1 MNDIYLQSVKLDIQK
16 TEKELEKELSV
27 STKHQVDEYH
37 KIVTLYENTKSII
50 LGEKNLVKGLEGA
63 IAVETKELTRE
74 IAIYFGFGLF
84 INIFTN
90 ELQSRLI
97 TLIIFLAIIGKK
109 YLDFLLSST
118 RFKKLNV
125 ENNIRILENEMAKHG
140 ISNMSH
146 HINLH
151 QDFIGYDESLR
162 NKGLSNIEV
171 NKDNS
176 LEEKFRKLELSNL
189 KNLTDILKNVKNN
202 KRRYYVKAQD
212 L

>member
-1 MNDIYLQSVKLDIQK
+1 MNDIYLQSVKLDIET
-16 TEKELEKELSV
+16 TEKDLEKELSV
-27 STKHQVDEYH
+27 SSKHQVDEYH

-50 LGEKNLVKGLEGA
+50 LGEKNLVKGLEEA

-74 IAIYFGFGLF
+74 IAIYFGLGLF

-90 ELQSRLI
+90 DLQSRLI
-97 TLIIFLAIIGKK
+97 TLIIFLTLIGKK

-118 RFKKLNV
+118 RFRKLNV
-125 ENNIRILENEMAKHG
+125 ENNIRILENEMEKHG

-146 HINLH
+146 HIYLH
-151 QDFIGYDESLR
+151 QDFIRYDESHR
-162 NKGLSNIEV
+162 NKGLSDIEV

-189 KNLTDILKNVKNN
+189 KNLTDILKTVKNN
-202 KRRYYVKAQD
+202 KRSYYVKAQD
-212 L
+212 